1 MTSAKRIIEATVSQ
15 AVNDAVRNSPNAS
28 QSAAHP
34 IAREVME
41 AVVPIALHNTNNE
54 SPLQSRVTIGAVV
67 QMVITL
73 LGVFGIATD
82 WIDPDA
88 AVLLIM
94 AIGSAWGG
102 LYTLYGRWKAT
113 KPIGSA

>member
-54 SPLQSRVTIGAVV
+54 QWWKSRVTWGAIASIALP
-67 QMVITL
+67 ML
-73 LGVFGIATD
+73 GALGVSSDVIDADQFTSLGIALGT
-82 WIDPDA
+82 A
-88 AVLLIM
+88 AGGVL
-94 AIGSAWGG
+94 
-102 LYTLYGRWKAT
+102 TLYGRWKAR
-113 KPIGSA
+113 KPIGD